1 MGFSD
6 YLINR
11 RLIYYGRYCNEKRAG
26 LQHPIAR
33 IVWWEVVIAKIVMG
47 ANPAIRYYSRI

>member
-26 LQHPIAR
+26 LQLGIDR
-33 IVWWEVVIAKIVMG
+33 IVARVEEKK
-47 ANPAIRYYSRI
+47 